1 MILFDDSIL
10 AWTGIPVTS
19 GDRTVT
25 FSFSDE
31 DDTVSAG
38 VSVTVI
44 ASLSTTDEDD
54 VVAFATSHVVA
65 TTWTQVSDD
74 IIEWPQA
81 WIEPAAS
88 ERTVSFSFADED
100 DTVNVSV
107 SIVVSASLSTTD
119 EDDIVAFTATAPAL
133 VKGTW
138 TQDAEGLLEWNPPVI
153 VEAVAE
159 RNLSLATTD
168 EDDVVAFV
176 ASHEA
181 EVEVEQ
187 EPAGE
192 PKRKRKRIIEK
203 IEPVIPE
210 TQEIPEE
217 PKRKR
222 PKIDITKYEM
232 VDIPK
237 VISEGWKP
245 KAKYHEPISSKDTK
259 FLEKTLPHKPNI
271 DELARELEAF
281 AKEESRKRM
290 IREQNDLIIML
301 AMEEA

>member
-10 AWTGIPVTS
+10 SWTGALVTS
-19 GDRTVT
+19 GERTVS

-31 DDTVSAG
+31 DDTFSAG
-38 VSVTVI
+38 VSVTVSV
-44 ASLSTTDEDD
+44 SLSTTDEDD
-54 VVAFATSHVVA
+54 VVAFATSHIVA
-65 TTWTQVSDD
+65 TTWTVLTDEL
-74 IIEWPQA
+74 IEWPQA

-88 ERTVSFSFADED
+88 ERTILFSFADED
-100 DTVNVSV
+100 DTVSIATSVTVSV
-107 SIVVSASLSTTD
+107 SMSATD
-119 EDDIVAFTATAPAL
+119 EDDVVAFTATAPAL

-138 TQDAEGLLEWNPPVI
+138 TQDADGLLEWNLPVI
-153 VEAVAE
+153 IGAVAA

-168 EDDVVAFV
+168 EDDVVSFV
-176 ASHEA
+176 ASHGA

-203 IEPVIPE
+203 IDPVIPE
-210 TQEIPEE
+210 TQEIPEA

-222 PKIDITKYEM
+222 PKVDITKYEM

-245 KAKYHEPISSKDTK
+245 KAKYHEPIGSKEVK
-259 FLEKTLPHKPNI
+259 FLEKALPQKPNI
-271 DELARELEAF
+271 EELAKELEAF
-281 AKEESRKRM
+281 AKEEARKRM